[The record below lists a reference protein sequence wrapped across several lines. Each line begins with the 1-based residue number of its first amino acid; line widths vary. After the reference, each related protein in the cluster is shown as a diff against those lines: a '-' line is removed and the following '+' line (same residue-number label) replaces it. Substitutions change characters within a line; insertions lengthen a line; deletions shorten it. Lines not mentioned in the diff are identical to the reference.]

1 MLCCFFFPT
10 RHLLAFRGPPRG
22 PGSPCPWLP
31 SQGSWA
37 APPLCPTAV
46 PSYSRLGI
54 LLKCKPLPCSKPW
67 NNSFL
72 PVQPLVTSQT
82 SFHTIPAPGRL
93 HLMLPLPGYSL
104 LHIFMATSF
113 IHISAKCHLPAGLLG
128 HWTNTTEMCYI
139 PVTFLVLITTTIVED
154 VNWRIWVAGVWIL
167 CNIFLQSCF
176 LILFQNKK
184 LKTKKHNEN
193 KQKKPLNLKNLE
205 S

>member
-1 MLCCFFFPT
+1 MIPGSSKTWLSSQVCPGKSSGPAPGTVFTPPLLSEVVKGST

-128 HWTNTTEMCYI
+128 H
-139 PVTFLVLITTTIVED
+139 
-154 VNWRIWVAGVWIL
+154 
-167 CNIFLQSCF
+167 
-176 LILFQNKK
+176 
-184 LKTKKHNEN
+184 
-193 KQKKPLNLKNLE
+193 
-205 S
+205 